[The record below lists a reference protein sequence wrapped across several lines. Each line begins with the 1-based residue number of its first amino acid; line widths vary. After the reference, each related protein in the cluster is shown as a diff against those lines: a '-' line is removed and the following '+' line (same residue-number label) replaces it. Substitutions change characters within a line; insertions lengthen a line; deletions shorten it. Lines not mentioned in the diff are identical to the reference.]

1 MPPSGAVEGRPNHAA
16 TSVSAAA
23 TGAENEAAA
32 AAATGAVNEAAA
44 AAATGAENE
53 AAAAAATG
61 AENYNA
67 AQEELQARRREAVQ
81 ASAQEFRQKF
91 PVRSPRLSRNYFKRP
106 DKKSE
111 QMPWNTYQSVDEK
124 GVLRYECVLVPFLV
138 PGVPPALPDSD
149 VPPGVALRAGSSCT
163 LLEELNS
170 QSAPQRPAVI
180 VLSLF
185 FFGIVFRQQKVE
197 GRLPMSGST
206 VAKRLPVAY
215 T

>member
-1 MPPSGAVEGRPNHAA
+1 MSSASNVMPPSGAVEGRPNHAA
-16 TSVSAAA
+16 TSVS
-23 TGAENEAAA
+23 
-32 AAATGAVNEAAA
+32 

-111 QMPWNTYQSVDEK
+111 QMPWNTYQSVDDK
-124 GVLRYECVLVPFLV
+124 GVLKYECVLVPFLV

-185 FFGIVFRQQKVE
+185 SESFLDNRRSKADFRCQGQLWRK
-197 GRLPMSGST
+197 GFQ
-206 VAKRLPVAY
+206 
-215 T
+215 